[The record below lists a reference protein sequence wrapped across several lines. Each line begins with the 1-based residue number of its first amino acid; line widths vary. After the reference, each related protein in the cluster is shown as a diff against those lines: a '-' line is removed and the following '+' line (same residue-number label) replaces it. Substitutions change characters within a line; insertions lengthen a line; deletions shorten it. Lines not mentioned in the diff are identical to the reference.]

1 MKISLA
7 TSVLA
12 AFVALAATSSA
23 VFASSVSIESPEED
37 VIDKVLKE
45 IDLGK

>member
-12 AFVALAATSSA
+12 AFVALAATSSVVA
-23 VFASSVSIESPEED
+23 ASFVSVESPDED